1 MKALI
6 VYDSFFGNT
15 EKIAMAVGKAF
26 GNAKDVT
33 VYRVGDVKP
42 EMLDGIDYLIV
53 GSPTR
58 AFSPSPAIKT
68 FLKGIPSKQL
78 DGVKVAA
85 FDTRIAMTDKIP
97 GILRF
102 LVKFFGY
109 ADKPI
114 LDGLKKKGGQ
124 EAVAPERF
132 FVLDSEGPL
141 AEGELERAAEW
152 VKQIKNS

>member
-15 EKIAMAVGKAF
+15 EKVAQAIGKSLGA
-26 GNAKDVT
+26 AKDVT
-33 VYRVGDVKP
+33 VVKVDAVQP
-42 EMLDGIDYLIV
+42 EMMGGLDYLIV

-58 AFSPSPAIKT
+58 AFSPSPAIKS
-68 FLKGIPSKQL
+68 FVRGIPSGKL
-78 DGVKVAA
+78 EGVKFAA
-85 FDTRIAMTDKIP
+85 FDTRLPINEKTP
-97 GILRF
+97 GVLRF

-114 LDGLKKKGGQ
+114 NDGLKKKGGMQ
-124 EAVAPERF
+124 AVPSEGF
-132 FVLDSEGPL
+132 FVMDSEGPM

-152 VKQIKNS
+152 VKTIKKS

>member
-85 FDTRIAMTDKIP
+85 FDTRIAMTDKVP

-124 EAVAPERF
+124 EAVAPEGF